1 MDLEWDVPI
10 VCLKM
15 GEIGAFFSKW
25 PSMGNH
31 DQPLGDDQ
39 RAIFRQTQII
49 PRVQFIASIWPAFRH
64 VLGTWALEFYC
75 RYKLNIV
82 KPLIVMSNSI
92 WLGVTLEC
100 L

>member
-15 GEIGAFFSKW
+15 GEIGAFSKW

-39 RAIFRQTQII
+39 
-49 PRVQFIASIWPAFRH
+49 SIWPAFRH
-64 VLGTWALEFYC
+64 VLGTWALEF
-75 RYKLNIV
+75 
-82 KPLIVMSNSI
+82 
-92 WLGVTLEC
+92 
-100 L
+100 